1 MNTSNKI
8 SWKIC
13 SVLNGVSTAINLRK
27 KKKREKGAEEG
38 TILDS
43 LAQSRNM
50 VKEKLAPQEVYQ
62 LRRLLI

>member
-1 MNTSNKI
+1 MCSMVLAQQSTSE
-8 SWKIC
+8 
-13 SVLNGVSTAINLRK
+13 

-50 VKEKLAPQEVYQ
+50 VKEKLAPQEMYQ